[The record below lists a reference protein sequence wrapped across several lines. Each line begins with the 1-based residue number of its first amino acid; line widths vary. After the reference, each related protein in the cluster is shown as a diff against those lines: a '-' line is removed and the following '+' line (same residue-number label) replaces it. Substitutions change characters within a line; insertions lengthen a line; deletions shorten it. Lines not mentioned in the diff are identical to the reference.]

1 MGEEEEAK
9 EGSQNEI
16 LELFERM
23 KKELEERKRE
33 TDRLAKLLSDE
44 NEKRIHESEA
54 IHARLERE
62 KEELRKYLEEDN
74 NKLLESVKAQAEKQA
89 QEAKLLQD
97 AMDREKAEMA
107 ERMEALQ
114 NHIKEDSSKFSEGN
128 E

>member
-1 MGEEEEAK
+1 MLYFYLTRLAEEEEAK

-44 NEKRIHESEA
+44 NEKRICESEA
-54 IHARLERE
+54 IQARLERE

-74 NKLLESVKAQAEKQA
+74 NKLLE
-89 QEAKLLQD
+89 
-97 AMDREKAEMA
+97 R
-107 ERMEALQ
+107 
-114 NHIKEDSSKFSEGN
+114 
-128 E
+128 